1 MDEGGHGFGIK
12 TSLAPTNLWLKITKD
27 WLQDQ
32 KLIDY

>member
-12 TSLAPTNLWLKITKD
+12 NALAPTNSWLKITKD

-32 KLIDY
+32 KLIAN